1 MKYMK
6 IFPSLSL
13 IVKSDVLEA
22 ACKMGISPAEADAI
36 FESLSVNSTN
46 SIIDQQEFDKI
57 FNGATNNVR

>member
-1 MKYMK
+1 MK
-6 IFPSLSL
+6 ILPLLSL

-22 ACKMGISPAEADAI
+22 ACTMGISPYSKKADDI

-57 FNGATNNVR
+57 FNGASNNVR